1 MPEIRGGRFFRGLQF
16 GRTLGVRP
24 GDAILLGPAGLAVRR
39 VVRFFRSGG
48 PGALRVVRLLV
59 PVDGEPRYSR
69 IKDPGDTGE
78 SRSAG
83 PGAAGRDPQVPS
95 RTPRPC
101 ASPVRRSGPAVRTG
115 RYGRVSLPPFP
126 TARQS
131 TVSRGCDCP
140 LILYAGQNRR
150 IPCSAPRV
158 CARRPLS
165 GGWHDNAVTYARP
178 AQDARPGRPAISV
191 IAHRGA
197 SEDAPEHTLA
207 AYRKAIE
214 DGADALECDVRLTAD
229 GHLVCV
235 HDRRVNRTSN
245 GRGSVSAL
253 ELADL
258 AMLDFGSWK
267 EDGFANE
274 APDRQHEDPERTSVL
289 TLERL
294 LELVADADRRVEL
307 AIETKHPTR
316 WAGQV
321 EERLVE
327 LLARFGHTN
336 PAMRTDWTPSVRVMS
351 FSARSLHRVRAAA
364 PEVPGVYL
372 MQFLTPRHRDG
383 RLPPGVGIAGPG
395 IRILRSHP
403 DYVAKAHRA
412 GHRVH
417 VWTVNDTADVEL
429 CQELGVDAVI
439 TNRPKQVRIQLG
451 LG

>member
-1 MPEIRGGRFFRGLQF
+1 M
-16 GRTLGVRP
+16 
-24 GDAILLGPAGLAVRR
+24 
-39 VVRFFRSGG
+39 
-48 PGALRVVRLLV
+48 
-59 PVDGEPRYSR
+59 
-69 IKDPGDTGE
+69 
-78 SRSAG
+78 
-83 PGAAGRDPQVPS
+83 
-95 RTPRPC
+95 
-101 ASPVRRSGPAVRTG
+101 
-115 RYGRVSLPPFP
+115 
-126 TARQS
+126 
-131 TVSRGCDCP
+131 
-140 LILYAGQNRR
+140 
-150 IPCSAPRV
+150 
-158 CARRPLS
+158 
-165 GGWHDNAVTYARP
+165 TYARP

-245 GRGSVSAL
+245 GRGAVSAL

-258 AMLDFGSWK
+258 AALDFGSWK
-267 EDGFANE
+267 DDLAAAGRLVDPSEE
-274 APDRQHEDPERTSVL
+274 PDRQTDDPERTSVL

-327 LLARFGHTN
+327 LLARFGHTK
-336 PAMRTDWTPSVRVMS
+336 PATGPDWTSQVRVMS

-364 PEVPGVYL
+364 PDIPGVYL

-383 RLPPGVGIAGPG
+383 RLPPGVRIAGPG
-395 IRILRSHP
+395 VRILRAHP
-403 DYVAKAHRA
+403 EYVARAHRA
-412 GHRVH
+412 GHQVH
-417 VWTVNDTADVEL
+417 VWTVNDPSDVEL
-429 CQELGVDAVI
+429 CQELGVNAVI
-439 TNRPKQVRIQLG
+439 TNRPKEVRRQLG